1 MADAATLDRAPPP
14 PAAPTPLFAPSP
26 ALRVDTGAMGADRT
40 PPGSAGSPSPPAP
53 PPGTTTSASSAV
65 ISSTVGSADVSRP
78 PAMSPPA
85 AGAAMSRTGMGA
97 SARGIRQKVVD
108 EIKSV
113 RRKAERSPAP
123 PTPLQL
129 SMSAGPSASASALAA
144 VPPPPLALNEEV
156 AEPRGGPVASP
167 PSLPAPQP
175 SPAGE
180 LDASANN
187 GGGGKTK
194 GCSICE
200 RAFTVFRA
208 KHTCKICAQK
218 ICDDCSR
225 NRMKLNRRLER
236 KKGSRLCDPCAR
248 NYIQTPT
255 GTPMLS
261 PAPSPPLSPRQRDLQ
276 AAFPLGGSDAGG
288 FQLPRRHSVPAKSL
302 NEFLHERK
310 FADTSSA
317 ALATLNEGGGN
328 FTASV
333 DKQRRP
339 SQSRRKARRNS
350 VSQYR
355 PRSHLRRR
363 HWISLAVLGVLLLV
377 RVFLTRSI
385 DGSTPDHSSAAT
397 KSVDGAPTQSL
408 MLRGV
413 DSLLSLRIL
422 GTYIVGLI
430 VFDEVRRSRRQKR
443 AVTQKPPVPR
453 RIVRRVSSTGNLLP
467 MTRGSSVGSARDRA
481 ESGYIQQQRLS
492 SASPRTSQE
501 EDELLEVDTG
511 DLVDEQKDD
520 DRVLDN
526 LVSILDEG
534 AKLRAPDGAL
544 QLGRYLRTCDIIC
557 AFIQVFGR
565 ATSFAGSTVSAYLS
579 SIENNLAAWPSP
591 PSPATSWKEVSV
603 KFVIEREVELKIANV
618 GGKKKPSCSRCLLRL
633 LWFLEF
639 VEACIEHGLLAS
651 QDENC
656 APGAGKA
663 YEETIGKRHPWLIRK
678 GVMSA
683 LSAIPSRSSILASLN
698 IADGSSEEQLA
709 PLRHAQQ
716 LLKAVA
722 DELNAVFTEHDLM
735 DLK

>member
-1 MADAATLDRAPPP
+1 MADAATLERAPPP
-14 PAAPTPLFAPSP
+14 LLAAPAP
-26 ALRVDTGAMGADRT
+26 LRVDTGAMGEDRAQL
-40 PPGSAGSPSPPAP
+40 GVSAVSPSPAAAAP
-53 PPGTTTSASSAV
+53 PPAGTATSASPGTTTPA
-65 ISSTVGSADVSRP
+65 GADVTPRA

-85 AGAAMSRTGMGA
+85 AAAMSRSGMGV

-113 RRKAERSPAP
+113 RRKAERSQAL

-129 SMSAGPSASASALAA
+129 SMSAGPGALGAA
-144 VPPPPLALNEEV
+144 GVPPPLSLNDDAV
-156 AEPRGGPVASP
+156 GPVTSP
-167 PSLPAPQP
+167 PTASQP
-175 SPAGE
+175 SPSGEADANASVGAG
-180 LDASANN
+180 S
-187 GGGGKTK
+187 GGKTK

-276 AAFPLGGSDAGG
+276 AAFPLGGSGIGG
-288 FQLPRRHSVPAKSL
+288 FQLPRRHSVPAKTL

-317 ALATLNEGGGN
+317 ALATLNESGS
-328 FTASV
+328 TAAAAAAGE
-333 DKQRRP
+333 KQRRP

-350 VSQYR
+350 VSAYR
-355 PRSHLRRR
+355 PQSHLHQR
-363 HWISLAVLGVLLLV
+363 HWISLAVVGVLLLV

-385 DGSTPDHSSAAT
+385 DGSAPAGHSSATAN
-397 KSVDGAPTQSL
+397 SVSGAPTQSL

-422 GTYIVGLI
+422 GTYIIGLI
-430 VFDEVRRSRRQKR
+430 VFDEVRRSQRQKR
-443 AVTQKPPVPR
+443 AVAQKPPIPGR
-453 RIVRRVSSTGNLLP
+453 VRRVSSTGDMLH
-467 MTRGSSVGSARDRA
+467 MSRSSSVGSVHDRA
-481 ESGYIQQQRLS
+481 ESGFIQQQQQQQRLS
-492 SASPRTSQE
+492 SPSPRTSQE

-511 DLVDEQKDD
+511 DLVDTQKDD

-526 LVSILDEG
+526 LVNILDEG
-534 AKLRAPDGAL
+534 VKLRASDGGL
-544 QLGRYLRTCDIIC
+544 ELGRYMRTCDIIC

-565 ATSFAGSTVSAYLS
+565 ATSFAGSTVSAYLTS
-579 SIENNLAAWPSP
+579 VENNLAAWPSP
-591 PSPATSWKEVSV
+591 PPPAMEWKEMSV

-709 PLRHAQQ
+709 PLRHAQR

-722 DELNAVFTEHDLM
+722 DELNTVFTEHDLM